1 MRSNV
6 ANAQFLFYGMHR
18 MLVAVSVW
26 MLVLT
31 TGCAS
36 VYQDVPRR
44 PSHALS
50 VEAAERTDLGR
61 ALLAQAVV
69 HPGQSGFQLIANG
82 QAAFE
87 VRVAL
92 ADGAE
97 RTLDLQYYSVGDD
110 LTTDLILVRIIEAA
124 QRGVRV
130 RVLLDDVHP
139 SARHFARRAIASN
152 SSIQVRIFNPFRFGG
167 TSSVGRLSEFIV
179 DGVRLNRRMHN
190 KLWVTDNVVA
200 ITGSRNLGA
209 EYFSVGT
216 PFNFYDIDL
225 LATGPIVNQLSQA
238 FDAFWNSS
246 SAVPIEA
253 ISRMH
258 DVDEAVDVWLELKV
272 RTEGCVSVTAC
283 QWLNQRGLLGELR
296 SGTVLLTW
304 ANAELFYDK
313 PDQDKSVIA
322 SGIEHGLIDD
332 HPGGARTTSEL
343 LIMSPYFIPSE
354 DARRH
359 LSDMR
364 KRGVRVAVLTNALI
378 STDSIAAHAGYAR
391 HRSFLL
397 REGIELYEVR
407 PESRF
412 QHPYI
417 HRWGHASS
425 ASLHAKVTV
434 QDRMRSIVGSLNQD
448 PRSHLHNT
456 EAWIAI
462 ESRELAAE
470 LVALFEEGIDVQHAF
485 KLGIRET
492 DDFEGLTWYAEVDG
506 KGVVYDAE
514 PMSSPWRLF
523 WRGVLGVLIPEHM
536 L

>member
-1 MRSNV
+1 MSSNV
-6 ANAQFLFYGMHR
+6 ASTRVLALTLR
-18 MLVAVSVW
+18 WMLVAASVW
-26 MLVLT
+26 MSVMT

-36 VYQDVPRR
+36 LYQDVPRL
-44 PSHALS
+44 PSHALA
-50 VEAAERTDLGR
+50 VEVAVQTSLGR
-61 ALLAQAVV
+61 ALSAQVAA

-82 QAAFE
+82 EAAFE
-87 VRVAL
+87 ARVAL

-97 RTLDLQYYSVGDD
+97 HTLDLQYFSVGED

-130 RVLLDDVHP
+130 RILLDDIHP
-139 SARHFARRAIASN
+139 SARRFALHAIASHAA
-152 SSIQVRIFNPFRFGG
+152 IEVRMFNPFRFGG
-167 TSSVGRLSEFIV
+167 ASSLGRLSEVIV
-179 DGVRLNRRMHN
+179 DGGRLNRRMHN

-200 ITGSRNLGA
+200 ITGSRNLGD
-209 EYFSVGT
+209 EYFSVGVNS
-216 PFNFYDIDL
+216 NFYDVDL
-225 LATGPIVNQLSQA
+225 LATGPIVNQLSQS

-246 SAVPIEA
+246 SAVPIDA
-253 ISRMH
+253 ISEMH
-258 DVDEAVDVWLELKV
+258 GVDAAADVWLGLNARMV
-272 RTEGCVSVTAC
+272 GCVSVIVC
-283 QWLNQRGLLGELR
+283 EWLDKGGVLSELR
-296 SGTVLLTW
+296 SGTVLWTW

-313 PDQDKSVIA
+313 PGQDKSVIA
-322 SGIEHGLIDD
+322 SGFEHGFIDD
-332 HPGGARTTSEL
+332 KPGGTRTASEL

-359 LSDMR
+359 LSEMR
-364 KRGVRVAVLTNALI
+364 ERGVRVAVLTNALM

-391 HRSFLL
+391 HRSVLL

-407 PESRF
+407 PESRTR
-412 QHPYI
+412 HPFI

-425 ASLHAKVTV
+425 ASLHAKVV
-434 QDRMRSIVGSLNQD
+434 VKDRVRSIVGTQNQD

-462 ESRELAAE
+462 DSRELAAD

-492 DDFEGLTWYAEVDG
+492 EDLKGLTWYSEVDG
-506 KGVVYDAE
+506 ERVMYDAE

-523 WRGVLGVLIPEHM
+523 WRGVLGALIPEHM